1 MKYDSDIHPRKSL
14 RLKEYDYSRLGA
26 YFITICTYEKE
37 CIFGKVENERM
48 SLNQFGKIVLEFWN
62 NLPGRYANIESDS
75 FVIMPNHIHG
85 IVKIVDTVGII
96 PELLHNNKTKNVGA
110 IHELPLQTANT
121 NQKTKRRRMLIPKVV
136 GYFKMNSSKQINTIR
151 NSTGIPVWQRNY
163 YEHIIRNE
171 NKLNK
176 IREYIHNNPIR
187 WHLDRENQERIGND
201 QLEDE
206 IFEHIKSAL
215 PISKT

>member
-1 MKYDSDIHPRKSL
+1 MKYDSDIHPKKSL
-14 RLKEYDYSRLGA
+14 RLKEYDYSRPGA

-48 SLNQFGKIVLEFWN
+48 LLNQSGKIVLEFWN
-62 NLPGRYANIESDS
+62 KLPGRYATIELDS
-75 FVIMPNHIHG
+75 FVIMPNHVHG
-85 IVKIVDTVGII
+85 IIKIINTVG
-96 PELLHNNKTKNVGA
+96 E

-136 GYFKMNSSKQINTIR
+136 GYFKMNSSKRINTIR
-151 NSTGIPVWQRNY
+151 NSTDIPVWQRNY

-176 IREYIHNNPIR
+176 IREYIHNNPLK
-187 WHLDRENQERIGND
+187 WHLDRDNPGRTGND
-201 QLEDE
+201 LLEDE
-206 IFEHIKSAL
+206 IFGNIKND
-215 PISKT
+215 T

>member
-1 MKYDSDIHPRKSL
+1 
-14 RLKEYDYSRLGA
+14 
-26 YFITICTYEKE
+26 
-37 CIFGKVENERM
+37 
-48 SLNQFGKIVLEFWN
+48 
-62 NLPGRYANIESDS
+62 
-75 FVIMPNHIHG
+75 
-85 IVKIVDTVGII
+85 
-96 PELLHNNKTKNVGA
+96 
-110 IHELPLQTANT
+110 
-121 NQKTKRRRMLIPKVV
+121 
-136 GYFKMNSSKQINTIR
+136 MNSSKQINTIR

-215 PISKT
+215 SISET